1 MQKTWVRVL
10 TTAMTVTVMVMIFCF
25 SMQQAERSDATS
37 GWLAHRIIALIR
49 PDYESLSAQ
58 EQKSVYDGVQLVV
71 RKCAHFT
78 EFALLGFSLRL
89 CLESWFGGR
98 NEGDGDREKRRDGSV
113 GILSVSSW
121 MGGTFYAALDELH
134 QTLVDG
140 RSGQVTD
147 VMIDSAGVAVGML
160 LGILLIKRISRT
172 LRPEKNE

>member
-1 MQKTWVRVL
+1 MQRTWVRVL
-10 TTAMTVTVMVMIFCF
+10 TTAVTLTVMVMIFCF

-37 GWLAHRIIALIR
+37 GWLANRIIALIR
-49 PDYESLSAQ
+49 PDYESLTAE
-58 EQKSVYDGVQLVV
+58 EQKTVYDGVQLVV

-89 CLESWFGGR
+89 CLESWFGHPK
-98 NEGDGDREKRRDGSV
+98 EKDGEREKRRRGLTGS
-113 GILSVSSW
+113 LSVSAW
-121 MGGTFYAALDELH
+121 LGGTFYAALDELH

-160 LGILLIKRISRT
+160 LGVLLVKRISRA
-172 LRPEKNE
+172 LPREKKE

>member
-1 MQKTWVRVL
+1 MQKTWVKVL

-37 GWLAHRIIALIR
+37 GWLSHRIIELIR
-49 PDYESLSAQ
+49 PDYESLSAA
-58 EQKSVYDGVQLVV
+58 EQKIVYDDVQLVV

-89 CLESWFGGR
+89 CLESWFGCR
-98 NEGDGDREKRRDGSV
+98 NEEDGDREKRRGGLF
-113 GILSVSSW
+113 GILSVSAW

-147 VMIDSAGVAVGML
+147 VMIDSAGVAVGMV
-160 LGILLIKRISRT
+160 LGILLIKGIGRKF
-172 LRPEKNE
+172 RPGKNE